1 MFFHSKPLST
11 KKLYLSFNGRPLGSW
26 GIIQNVYTPP
36 FEGDSAARTTICQF
50 AAHAFDLWDIDVTDE
65 DPGNE
70 TNGQTAIISIGG
82 QWSDWHGIAE
92 GGTSNVGGFYNGASN
107 VGFVFSQS
115 LSGDPRILADAAI
128 HEAGHLFGLSHQAL
142 WVDNVLVA
150 EYRTD
155 GAFMGVPYG
164 NQNPFWTVGKTPYGA
179 DQDDVAWLTHILG
192 TSPPDDHMTASEK
205 SAILSAA
212 TSLRSLADSLA
223 ALAGTTSSDG
233 TRITAPNGTI
243 TASGG
248 TVFSFG
254 GPTTGGYAILVNGYP
269 NGGATSLGIKGGVVY
284 AFNNSN
290 TWFKWTGT
298 TWQKLT
304 FDPFA

>member
-1 MFFHSKPLST
+1 MSFHSKPAAA

-26 GIIQNVYTPP
+26 GIVQGVFTPP
-36 FEGDSAARTTICQF
+36 FEGDSAAKTAICQF
-50 AAHAFDLWDIDVTDE
+50 VADAYAAFDVDVTDE

-70 TNGQTAIISIGG
+70 DNGKTAIISIGG

-115 LSGDPRILADAAI
+115 LSSDPRILADAVI

-142 WVDNVLVA
+142 WVDNVMVA

-155 GAFMGVPYG
+155 GAYMGVPYG
-164 NQNPFWTVGKTPYGA
+164 TTNQFWTVGKTPAGN
-179 DQDDVAWLTHILG
+179 DQDDAAWLTRILG
-192 TSPPDDHMTASEK
+192 ATQEPPMTASEK

-212 TSLRSLADSLA
+212 NSLI
-223 ALAGTTSSDG
+223 ALVNGTDG

-243 TASGG
+243 TAPDG

-254 GPTTGGYAILVNGYP
+254 GTTVGGYAILVNGSP
-269 NGGATSLGIKGGVVY
+269 LGGAVELGIKSGVVY
-284 AFNNSN
+284 VRNSDN
-290 TWFKWTGT
+290 SWFKWTGT
-298 TWQKLT
+298 TWQQLT
-304 FDPFA
+304 YDPFA